1 MALNAFRRC
10 SHHPHPPRKSASSQ
24 TEPRSPRDTHP
35 CALPQPQPPPQ
46 PPFCLWDCGCSGFLC
61 KQKEHHVFE
70 RQFTQHPVT
79 EGLIGRMVGD
89 LVTKSCPTLCDP
101 MDCRPPRLL
110 SPWGFLGKNT
120 RVGCQLLLQGIF
132 PTQGSNPG
140 LLHCRQILYRLSH
153 QGGPGS
159 VGGEESSCR
168 CRRPGRQR
176 FDPWAGEIPW
186 RRRWQP
192 APVLLL
198 QNPMDRGAW
207 RASVHRVTRS
217 RT

>member
-1 MALNAFRRC
+1 
-10 SHHPHPPRKSASSQ
+10 
-24 TEPRSPRDTHP
+24 
-35 CALPQPQPPPQ
+35 
-46 PPFCLWDCGCSGFLC
+46 
-61 KQKEHHVFE
+61 
-70 RQFTQHPVT
+70 
-79 EGLIGRMVGD
+79 MVGD
-89 LVTKSCPTLCDP
+89 LVTKSCPTLSAP

-120 RVGCQLLLQGIF
+120 RVGCHLLLQGIF

-159 VGGEESSCR
+159 VGGEEPSCR

-176 FDPWAGEIPW
+176 FDPWAGSIPW

-207 RASVHRVTRS
+207 QASVHRVTRS
-217 RT
+217 RTQLSNGAPERQELRRRGVRLELMRGQAEGSTPGLGVPLPEDAAAARPCAGVQGEAGRAESRVWPGGCLLPAPSPLRRG